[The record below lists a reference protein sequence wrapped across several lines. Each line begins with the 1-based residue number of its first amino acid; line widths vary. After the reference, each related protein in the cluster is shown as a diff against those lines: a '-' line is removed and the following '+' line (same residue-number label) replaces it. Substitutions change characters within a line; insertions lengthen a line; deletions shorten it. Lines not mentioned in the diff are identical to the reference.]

1 MELKNLGENL
11 GFSYLF
17 AGDFEKNETATL
29 AMMQIS
35 DPYLANTI
43 WKPHEKLSCC
53 RCILRNQY
61 GHVLV
66 QSITKPP

>member
-29 AMMQIS
+29 LSVAAAAAE
-35 DPYLANTI
+35 DKLA
-43 WKPHEKLSCC
+43 KPTMPAEKGIE
-53 RCILRNQY
+53 R
-61 GHVLV
+61 G
-66 QSITKPP
+66 

>member
-29 AMMQIS
+29 QKTQRERMLTMHM
-35 DPYLANTI
+35 T
-43 WKPHEKLSCC
+43 
-53 RCILRNQY
+53 
-61 GHVLV
+61 
-66 QSITKPP
+66 

>member
-29 AMMQIS
+29 VLKYFSQIKLDDFTTNS
-35 DPYLANTI
+35 TYSEKSPYLQQYTFWSLHRI
-43 WKPHEKLSCC
+43 D
-53 RCILRNQY
+53 LR
-61 GHVLV
+61 
-66 QSITKPP
+66 

>member
-29 AMMQIS
+29 S
-35 DPYLANTI
+35 ANTTMA
-43 WKPHEKLSCC
+43 EKRKKGDPCE
-53 RCILRNQY
+53 
-61 GHVLV
+61 
-66 QSITKPP
+66 

>member
-29 AMMQIS
+29 SATNRSPSPRFIAKAKKS
-35 DPYLANTI
+35 A
-43 WKPHEKLSCC
+43 S
-53 RCILRNQY
+53 
-61 GHVLV
+61 
-66 QSITKPP
+66 

>member
-29 AMMQIS
+29 
-35 DPYLANTI
+35 L
-43 WKPHEKLSCC
+43 CC
-53 RCILRNQY
+53 
-61 GHVLV
+61 
-66 QSITKPP
+66 SAD